1 MQKSTLAILVPTY
14 NEIENIALLLRAI
27 AQVQFLHQN
36 WNFHIYVLDDS
47 SPDGTGVHVEQ
58 LAIELNKSGYKVQL
72 LTRLKKEGLGKAYIF
87 GFNYALNDHLV
98 RPDFVM
104 QMDADLS
111 HDPKYL
117 NNFIEAFEADAQVV
131 LGARYIPG
139 GSCPDWSWYRKFLS
153 SAGNYYARM
162 VLGSRVH
169 DYTGGF
175 NAYSIGL
182 LRAIELNQLDSAGYG
197 FQIDLKFQMLK
208 LHPRIVEVPIQFID
222 RQHGQSKMP
231 LNTVFQNFLLVL
243 KIKFSAWFAPK
254 NSR

>member
-14 NEIENIALLLRAI
+14 NELENIELLLRSI
-27 AQVQFLHQN
+27 AAVQALHQN
-36 WNFHIYVLDDS
+36 WNFHVYVVDDS

-58 LAIELNKSGYKVQL
+58 LATELNRVGFQVQL
-72 LTRLKKEGLGKAYIF
+72 LTRLKKEGLGKAYTF
-87 GFNYALNDHLV
+87 GFHYALNDQVV

-117 NNFIEAFEADAQVV
+117 NNFVEALEAGAQVV

-139 GSCPDWSWYRKFLS
+139 GGCPNWSWYRKLLS
-153 SAGNYYARM
+153 SGGNYYARL
-162 VLGSRVH
+162 VLGSKVH

-175 NAYSIGL
+175 NAYAVSVL
-182 LRAIELNQLDSAGYG
+182 KAIALDQLDSAGYG

-208 LHPRIVEVPIQFID
+208 QQPLIIEVPIQFID
-222 RQHGQSKMP
+222 RQHGKSKMP
-231 LNTVFQNFLLVL
+231 LNTVFQNFFLVL
-243 KIKFSAWFAPK
+243 KIKFSA
-254 NSR
+254 

>member
-14 NEIENIALLLRAI
+14 NEIENIEPLLRAI
-27 AQVQFLHQN
+27 AAVQTTHQH
-36 WNFHIYVLDDS
+36 WNFHVYVVDDS
-47 SPDGTGVHVEQ
+47 SPDGTGARVEQ
-58 LAIELNKSGYKVQL
+58 LAIELNSTGYQVQL

-87 GFNYALNDHLV
+87 GFNYALNDQVV

-117 NNFIEAFEADAQVV
+117 HNFIEAFEADAQVV

-139 GSCPDWSWYRKFLS
+139 GGCPNWSWYRKLLS
-153 SAGNYYARM
+153 SGGNYYARL
-162 VLGSRVH
+162 VLGSKVH

-175 NAYSIGL
+175 NAYALSVL
-182 LRAIELNQLDSAGYG
+182 KAIALNQLDSAGYG

-208 LHPRIVEVPIQFID
+208 QQPLIIEVPIQFID
-222 RQHGQSKMP
+222 RQHGKSKMP
-231 LNTVFQNFLLVL
+231 LNTVFQNFFLVL
-243 KIKFSAWFAPK
+243 KIKFAA
-254 NSR
+254 

>member
-14 NEIENIALLLRAI
+14 NELENIELLLRAI
-27 AQVQFLHQN
+27 AAVQTSHQH
-36 WNFHIYVLDDS
+36 WNFHVYVVDDS
-47 SPDGTGVHVEQ
+47 SPDGTGAHVEQ
-58 LAIELNKSGYKVQL
+58 LAIELNCAGYQVQL

-87 GFNYALNDHLV
+87 GFNYALNDQVV

-117 NNFIEAFEADAQVV
+117 HNFVEALEAGAQVV

-139 GSCPDWSWYRKFLS
+139 GGCPNWSWYRKLLS
-153 SAGNYYARM
+153 SGGNYYARL
-162 VLGSRVH
+162 VLGSKVH

-175 NAYSIGL
+175 NVYAVGV
-182 LRAIELNQLDSAGYG
+182 LRAIALNKLDSAGYG

-208 LHPRIVEVPIQFID
+208 QRPRLVEVPIQFID
-222 RQHGQSKMP
+222 RQHGKSKMP
-231 LNTVFQNFLLVL
+231 LNTVFQNFFLVL
-243 KIKFSAWFAPK
+243 KIKFAA
-254 NSR
+254 

>member
-14 NEIENIALLLRAI
+14 NELENIGLLLRAI
-27 AQVQFLHQN
+27 AIVQTSHKN
-36 WNFHIYVLDDS
+36 WNFHVYVVDDS
-47 SPDGTGVHVEQ
+47 SPDGTGAYVEQ
-58 LAIELNKSGYKVQL
+58 LAIELNSAGYQVQL

-87 GFNYALNDHLV
+87 GFNYALNDQVV

-117 NNFIEAFEADAQVV
+117 HDFVEALEAGAEVV

-139 GSCPDWSWYRKFLS
+139 GGCPNWSWYRKFLS
-153 SAGNYYARM
+153 SGGNYYARL
-162 VLGSRVH
+162 VLGSQVH

-175 NAYSIGL
+175 NAYAVSV
-182 LRAIELNQLDSAGYG
+182 LRAIALNRLDSAGYG

-208 LHPRIVEVPIQFID
+208 QRPRLVEVPIQFID
-222 RQHGQSKMP
+222 RQHGKSKMP
-231 LNTVFQNFLLVL
+231 LNTVFQNFFLVL
-243 KIKFSAWFAPK
+243 KIKFAA
-254 NSR
+254 

>member
-14 NEIENIALLLRAI
+14 NELENIGLLLRAI
-27 AQVQFLHQN
+27 AVVQASHQN
-36 WNFHIYVLDDS
+36 WNFHVYVVDDS
-47 SPDGTGVHVEQ
+47 SPDGTGAHVEQ
-58 LAIELNKSGYKVQL
+58 LAVELNSPGYQVQL

-87 GFNYALNDHLV
+87 GFNYALNDQVV

-117 NNFIEAFEADAQVV
+117 HDFVEALEAGAVVV

-139 GSCPDWSWYRKFLS
+139 GGCPNWSWYRKFLS
-153 SAGNYYARM
+153 SGGNYYARL
-162 VLGSRVH
+162 VLGSQVH

-175 NAYSIGL
+175 NAYAVSV
-182 LRAIELNQLDSAGYG
+182 LRAIALNRLDSAGYG

-208 LHPRIVEVPIQFID
+208 QRPRLVEVPIQFID
-222 RQHGQSKMP
+222 RQHGKSKMP
-231 LNTVFQNFLLVL
+231 LNTVFQNFFLVL
-243 KIKFSAWFAPK
+243 KIKFAA
-254 NSR
+254 